1 MIKGQTVDTT
11 TTYEQL
17 LYKFQEK
24 IEREKKKYPLSERE
38 QIFVD
43 TIEELIKLLDTTIRN
58 L

>member
-1 MIKGQTVDTT
+1 MIKGQIVEITT
-11 TTYEQL
+11 KYEQL

-24 IEREKKKYPLSERE
+24 IEREKKKCPLTERE

-43 TIEELIKLLDTTIRN
+43 TIEELTKLLDTTIRN